1 MKHIKQMTRIITG
14 VVLLLFATCSLA
26 QTKSVTVSGR
36 VLEETDVPA
45 IQATI
50 QLLTLPDSVQA
61 AGVASSSQG
70 FFALPAITPGRY
82 VLKVSYIGFKTLY
95 LPLQLSASL
104 PKKSVGVLTLETD
117 AVMLS
122 EAVITAEAP
131 QVQVVEDTLVYNA
144 SAYRTPEG
152 AMLEELVGKLP
163 GAEIDEDGNVKLNG
177 KELKKIMV
185 DGKEFFGGDV
195 KTGLKNLPVDMIEKL
210 KTYDKKSDMARITGI
225 DDGEEEVVLD
235 LTVKK
240 GMKKGWFGNTNLAAG
255 TEERYRANLLMNRFV
270 DQKQLTVKGTQD
282 NVDGQGISGRGANK
296 RGNNGLTAHKSAGV
310 TFATENRKMELGGN
324 VRYNYTDKDVVSS
337 GFTENFLANR
347 NSYSNSNSKQRN
359 KSRAL
364 NAEFRWEWR
373 VDSLTTIILRPN
385 LSYSSADNLSRSERG
400 TFKSDPFALVADP
413 NNWLALDKISS
424 GNDPLEEIRINASNN
439 GTMNDNSSISAG
451 TVLQLNRKLNNKGRN
466 IGFRGQFSYSNRDN
480 HQYTQSKTHYFQ
492 LKDHLGEDSVL
503 VRNRYVPAPVKNY
516 NYSAQL
522 TYSEPIAKAT
532 FLQFSYQFQYRYS
545 ESDRRTYDLQ
555 SFEEWQLSTSRPD
568 GYEDCLVDSLGK
580 YAEYRYY
587 NHNIS
592 TSLRFIRKKY
602 QLSAGVSLQP
612 QHTVLSYKRGKY
624 MIDTVRNVVNFT
636 PNLNLRIRFS
646 KATQLRMTYNGRSS
660 QPGME
665 NLLPIV
671 DNSNPQNIRV
681 GNPGLKPAFTH
692 TMNFTFNTYN
702 AKKQRSLVTH
712 IAYAMT
718 QNSVSNS
725 REYNPETG
733 GWKTTPK
740 NINGDWNATGS
751 LGFNTTLFS
760 KKYTLNTT
768 SNVRYRNNV
777 GYLTTG
783 RGTEAVEEKNTTT
796 NLTLGERLNLA
807 YRNSWLELG
816 VNGNISYSIEKN
828 KLRSQN
834 DQKPYQF
841 SYGSNLQIMMPW
853 KMTFH
858 TNIANQSR
866 RGYTDSSM
874 NRDELIWNAQLS
886 QTFLKGAATVSFEM
900 YDILRE
906 QSNISRSLTANGR
919 SVNEYNGVNSYC
931 MLCFIYRLNVF
942 GGKSARGNMRNNR
955 DRDNFDASRGGFG
968 GGRRSF

>member
-1 MKHIKQMTRIITG
+1 MRMA
-14 VVLLLFATCSLA
+14 LLLLATGAMA
-26 QTKSVTVSGR
+26 QTKNVTVSGR
-36 VLEETDVPA
+36 VLEETGEPA

-50 QLLTLPDSVQA
+50 QLLALPDSVQA

-70 FFALPAITPGRY
+70 FFALPAVRPGKY
-82 VLKVSYIGFKTLY
+82 VLKVSYIGFKTRY
-95 LPLQLSASL
+95 LPLQLLAQA
-104 PKKSVGVLTLETD
+104 PRKSVGVLTLESD

-144 SAYRTPEG
+144 AAYRTTEG
-152 AMLEELVGKLP
+152 AMLEELVEKLP
-163 GAEIDEDGNVKLNG
+163 GVEIDDDGNVKING
-177 KELKKIMV
+177 KALKKIMV

-195 KTGLKNLPVDMIEKL
+195 KTGLKNLPVEMIDKL

-225 DDGEEEVVLD
+225 DDGEEEMVLD

-240 GMKKGWFGNTNLAAG
+240 GMKKGWFGNANVAAG
-255 TEERYRANLLMNRFV
+255 TEERYRANFLLNRFV
-270 DQKQLTVKGTQD
+270 DKKQFTAKGSLD
-282 NVDGQGISGRGANK
+282 NVDGQGFGGGAN
-296 RGNNGLTAHKSAGV
+296 RRRNNGLTANKSAGV
-310 TFATENRKMELGGN
+310 TFATENRKMEMGGN
-324 VRYNYTDKDVVSS
+324 VRYNYTDRDVVST
-337 GFTENFLANR
+337 GYTENFLANR

-359 KSRAL
+359 KNMTL
-364 NAEFRWEWR
+364 NADFRWEWR
-373 VDSLTTIILRPN
+373 LDSLTTFIFRPSM
-385 LSYSSADNLSRSERG
+385 SYGDTDNLSRSERG
-400 TFKSDPFALVADP
+400 TFKSDPYALVADP
-413 NNWLALDKISS
+413 NNWLALDKIASAD
-424 GNDPLEEIRINASNN
+424 DPLEEIRINASNS
-439 GTMNDNSSISAG
+439 GTMNDNSNLSANA
-451 TVLQLNRKLNNKGRN
+451 VLQLNRRLNSKGRN
-466 IGFRGQFSYSNRDN
+466 IGFRGQFGYTNRDN
-480 HQYTQSKTHYFQ
+480 NQYTQSVTHYFQ
-492 LKDHLGEDSVL
+492 LKNHFGEDSVL
-503 VRNRYVPAPVKNY
+503 IRNRYVPAPVKNY

-522 TYSEPIAKAT
+522 TYSEPIAWAT

-555 SFEEWQLSTSRPD
+555 SFEDWQLSTLKPD
-568 GYEDCLVDSLGK
+568 GYEDYLVDSLGK

-592 TSLRFIRKKY
+592 TSLRFVRKKY
-602 QLSAGVSLQP
+602 QLSVGVSLQP

-624 MIDTVRNVVNFT
+624 MIDTIRNVVNFT

-646 KATQLRMTYNGRSS
+646 KVTQLRMTYNGRSN
-660 QPGME
+660 QPSME

-702 AKKQRSLVTH
+702 AKKQSSIVTH
-712 IAYAMT
+712 VNYSMT

-740 NINGDWNATGS
+740 NINGDWDASGS
-751 LGFNTTLFS
+751 FGFNTTLFS
-760 KKYTLNTT
+760 KKFTLNTT

-783 RGTEAVEEKNTTT
+783 RGAEAVEEKNTTT
-796 NLTLGERLNLA
+796 NLTLGERLNVA

-816 VNGNISYSIEKN
+816 VNGNVSYSVEKN

-834 DQKPYQF
+834 NQEPYSF
-841 SYGSNLQIMMPW
+841 SYGSNLQLMMPW
-853 KMTFH
+853 KMTLH
-858 TNIANQSR
+858 TNIANRSR
-866 RGYTDSSM
+866 RGYTDNNM
-874 NRDELIWNAQLS
+874 NRDELIWNARLS
-886 QTFLKGAATVSFEM
+886 QTLLKGAATVSFEM
-900 YDILRE
+900 YDILKE

-919 SVNEYNGVNSYC
+919 SANEYNGVNSYC
-931 MLCFIYRLNVF
+931 MLSFIYRLNIF
-942 GGKSARGNMRNNR
+942 GGKSARGNVRNNR
-955 DRDNFDASRGGFG
+955 NSDSAGGARGGFG
-968 GGRRSF
+968 GGRRPF